1 MWTKQCLSCQS
12 AFLLVIFMGLQRTA
26 GWCTALGWHQ
36 CTGTAAVHASTSKRA
51 PLSLWVWCDVLLQS
65 SQSASRGLLT
75 ALAERVSRFGWSVET
90 GIYLHAAFLPQ
101 GSAGSITSDYSWS
114 WTPLP
119 TVRRRESHMSL
130 HPRAM
135 KGQKI
140 SQPPSCPTRRRE
152 WGASC
157 RDKKVPTHDGPGSS
171 AHSVTADSDAPV
183 FLSGNANGLPL
194 DKVDSCISL
203 QRPSLLLLVRLPNFT
218 CSGWNRFV
226 PRISSFGKFQ

>member
-36 CTGTAAVHASTSKRA
+36 CTGTAAVHASTSKCA